1 MKQFLS
7 NITTWQKVYA
17 QDLIPCPDG
26 SYADP
31 AIGCA
36 EAPGGL
42 VQSEV
47 SMLELILK
55 IASVLM
61 SLVAVAAVLMLI
73 MAGIMYAL
81 SAGDEEKM
89 QKAKRIILWSL
100 AGLIVALIARFVAQ
114 GVIGLVA

>member
-7 NITTWQKVYA
+7 SIITWQKAYA
-17 QDLIPCPDG
+17 QDLIPCSDG

-31 AIGCA
+31 AIGCV

-42 VQSEV
+42 AAPETSVT
-47 SMLELILK
+47 ELVLQIT
-55 IASVLM
+55 SVLM
-61 SLVAVAAVLMLI
+61 TIVAAAAVIMLI
-73 MAGIMYAL
+73 IAGIMYAL

-89 QKAKRIILWSL
+89 QKAKRIILWSVI
-100 AGLIVALIARFVAQ
+100 GLIVALVARFVAQ

>member
-7 NITTWQKVYA
+7 NIIAWQKAYA
-17 QDLIPCPDG
+17 QDLIPCADG

-31 AIGCA
+31 GIGCV

-42 VQSEV
+42 VSSEV
-47 SMLELILK
+47 SVVELVLK

-61 SLVAVAAVLMLI
+61 TIVAAAAVIMLI
-73 MAGIMYAL
+73 VAGIMYAL

-89 QKAKRIILWSL
+89 QKAKRIILWSVI
-100 AGLIVALIARFVAQ
+100 GLIVALIAHFIAQ
-114 GVIGLVA
+114 GVIGLAG